1 MSDNDKDKL
10 DLHGV
15 KHAEVKP
22 MLIRFIEDLWRT
34 KTDVEIITGHSP
46 KMKAIVIEVLEEYKL
61 EYYDGGFL
69 GVNPAVITTVI

>member
-1 MSDNDKDKL
+1 MYEKDKL

-15 KHAEVKP
+15 KHVDVKP
-22 MLIRFIEDLWRT
+22 MVIRFIEDLLRT
-34 KTDVEIITGHSP
+34 KTVVEIITGHSP

-61 EYYDGGFL
+61 EYSDGGFL